1 MSKSDNTTYFAGR
14 PAEEASSVL
23 LAKAHSWFN
32 DLDSNGYLDKLRE
45 MWAAYHGA
53 YYNDVQ
59 GGHKISFSGDQ
70 GEFTNLPV
78 NHFRNIAQ
86 NILVM
91 ITATRPTMEARAVNS
106 DYRSFVQTKLA
117 NSLLDYYMR
126 EKRLEKY
133 LKVAVE
139 QAIVLGAGFIKMEW
153 NATAGDIYDY
163 IDREEDPETGEVI
176 QDGYP
181 VYEGDVQFTNLSAF
195 DVVFDSTKESND
207 HDWVL
212 CRSFKNRFDLAA
224 KYPEMKDDILR
235 VPTRDESERYRFN
248 SISGNETDDIAVY
261 EFFHRR
267 SESLPEGRYLLFVG
281 ERIVLMDAPMPYDS
295 LPVYRIAP
303 SDILGTP
310 YGYSPMFDLLPLQE
324 AINSLYTTILTNQSA
339 FGVQNIIMPRGT
351 DVNPSNLVGGLNLIE
366 YNPMAGGKPEPLQL
380 TNTPKEVFDF
390 LLMLEKEMETLSG
403 VNSVARGN
411 PDKNLRTG
419 NALALVQSMALQYMS
434 GLQQS
439 YVQMIEDVGT
449 GLIKMLQRFA
459 AVPRI
464 AHIVGKD
471 NRSEMREFNGDDL
484 SRVNRVIVDVGN
496 PLARTT
502 AGRVEMAEQLLQM
515 QLIKTPE
522 QYLTVINTG
531 RLEALT
537 DDTQKELYNIKAENE
552 NLVTGA
558 PVIAVFTDQ
567 HSLHIKEHKS
577 VLSDPDLRM
586 DPQLVQRTLEH
597 IQEHINLLR
606 STDPDMLMMMGEQ
619 PLQQPGMMPPGQ
631 DPNQP
636 APPPQGGPAPAQN
649 SEVMNQ
655 PLTATPNPAEALGI
669 NLPAPAQPPP
679 MDVPPGMPVPQGVM
693 PQ

>member
-1 MSKSDNTTYFAGR
+1 MSKDNTYFASR
-14 PAEEASSVL
+14 PPEEAAAVL
-23 LAKAHSWFN
+23 MGKAGQWFN
-32 DLDSNGYLDKLRE
+32 NLDSNGYLDKLRE

-53 YYNDVQ
+53 YYADAQN
-59 GGHKISFSGDQ
+59 GHKISFSGEQ

-91 ITATRPTMEARAVNS
+91 ITATRPTMEARAVNT
-106 DYRSFVQTKLA
+106 DYKSFVQTKLA
-117 NSLLDYYMR
+117 NALLDYYMR

-139 QAIVLGAGFIKMEW
+139 HAVVLGAGFIKMEW

-163 IDREEDPETGEVI
+163 IDREEDPETGEVTA
-176 QDGYP
+176 DGYP

-195 DVVFDSTKESND
+195 DVVFDSTKESSD

-224 KYPEMKDDILR
+224 KYPEMAEEILKMQ
-235 VPTRDESERYRFN
+235 TKNEKERYRFN
-248 SISGNETDDIAVY
+248 SIGADETDDIAVY
-261 EFFHRR
+261 EFYHRR
-267 SESLPEGRYLLFVG
+267 SESVPEGRYLLFVG
-281 ERIVLMDAPMPYDS
+281 DKVVLMDAPMPYDN
-295 LPVYRIAP
+295 LPIYRIAP

-310 YGYSPMFDLLPLQE
+310 YGYSPMFDLLPLQD
-324 AINSLYTTILTNQSA
+324 AVNSLYTTILTNQSA
-339 FGVQNIIMPRGT
+339 FGVQNILMPRGT
-351 DVNPSNLVGGLNLIE
+351 DINPSTLVGGLNLIE
-366 YNPMAGGKPEPLQL
+366 YNALGGGKPEPLQL
-380 TNTPKEVFDF
+380 TATPKEVFDF
-390 LLMLEKEMETLSG
+390 LQMLEKEMETISG

-439 YVQMIEDVGT
+439 YVQLIEDVGT

-464 AHIVGKD
+464 ATIVGKD

-502 AGRVEMAEQLLQM
+502 AGRVEMAEQMLQM
-515 QLIKTPE
+515 GVIKTPE
-522 QYLTVINTG
+522 QYITVMNTG
-531 RLEALT
+531 RLDALT
-537 DDTQKELYNIKAENE
+537 QDTQSELLLIKAENE
-552 NLVTGA
+552 KLVSGGL
-558 PVIAVFTDQ
+558 VVAVFTDQ
-567 HSLHIKEHKS
+567 HSLHIKEHKC
-577 VLSDPDLRM
+577 VLADPDLRM
-586 DPQLVQRTLEH
+586 DPELVQRTLEH
-597 IQEHINLLR
+597 IQEHVNLLR
-606 STDPDMLMMMGEQ
+606 TTDPDMLMMMGEQ
-619 PLQQPGMMPPGQ
+619 PLSPPGGSPANQ
-631 DPNQP
+631 PDPNQQIN
-636 APPPQGGPAPAQN
+636 QGQIPTGAAD
-649 SEVMNQ
+649 VMNQ
-655 PLTATPNPAEALGI
+655 PLTETSNQAAALGI
-669 NLPAPAQPPP
+669 NMPAPAQPPP
-679 MDVPPGMPVPQGVM
+679 VAAPPGMPVPQGVP